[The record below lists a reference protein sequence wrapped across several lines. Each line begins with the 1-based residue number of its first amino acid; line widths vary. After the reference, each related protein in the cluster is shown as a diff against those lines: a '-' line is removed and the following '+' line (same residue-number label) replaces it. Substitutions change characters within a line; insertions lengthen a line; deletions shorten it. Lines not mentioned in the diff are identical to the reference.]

1 MANDLDYYDDDNDVL
16 CLSLYG
22 QASGENHAG
31 PSPESI
37 VREMPSE
44 DTGQRL
50 RRDVDLCDM
59 MFSMEK
65 GICAAAQGNQGNQ
78 GTMSQQEGLASGEAE
93 GGGDR
98 TGSQQQDVGKM
109 GLAPWQDG
117 VLERLGQALSP
128 QEFNMYLVHHGRMLL
143 TFGQIQAC
151 TPRDKDF
158 VYGSL
163 EPIPLQSLRSFK
175 ARLGNGLFE

>member
-1 MANDLDYYDDDNDVL
+1 MLMIAL

-22 QASGENHAG
+22 QASGESHEG

-44 DTGQRL
+44 DSGQRL
-50 RRDVDLCDM
+50 RKTTADLCDM
-59 MFSMEK
+59 MFGMEK
-65 GICAAAQGNQGNQ
+65 GGCAAAAAQGNQGNQ
-78 GTMSQQEGLASGEAE
+78 GNRGTASKQEAPASGGAV
-93 GGGDR
+93 GGGGGA
-98 TGSQQQDVGKM
+98 GSQQQDVGKM

-117 VLERLGQALSP
+117 VMERLAKELSP

-151 TPRDKDF
+151 TPRERDF

-163 EPIPLQSLRSFK
+163 EPITLQTVRTFK
-175 ARLGNGLFE
+175 ARLGNGLLL

>member
-1 MANDLDYYDDDNDVL
+1 MANDQCFHVIVMMMIAL

-22 QASGENHAG
+22 QASGESHEG

-44 DTGQRL
+44 DSGQRL
-50 RRDVDLCDM
+50 RKTTADLCDM
-59 MFSMEK
+59 MFGMEK
-65 GICAAAQGNQGNQ
+65 GGCAAAAQGNQGNQ
-78 GTMSQQEGLASGEAE
+78 EAPARGGAV
-93 GGGDR
+93 GGG
-98 TGSQQQDVGKM
+98 GGAGPQQQDVGKM

-117 VLERLGQALSP
+117 VMERLAKELSP

-151 TPRDKDF
+151 TPREKDF
-158 VYGSL
+158 LYASL
-163 EPIPLQSLRSFK
+163 EPITLQTVRTFK
-175 ARLGNGLFE
+175 ARLGNGLLL